1 MGGVTTEVSVATD
14 EEGGGPRVE
23 VVMPERT
30 AAQREREAQ
39 WDAAMEEAF
48 GAQGK
53 EIPEAL
59 WMAFGAG
66 TDRQRLAK
74 GVTVAQYGRV
84 GWQGYSRHYTTLDG
98 ETLSLGHGV
107 SLPWPNHGN
116 GKEPGLRRSS
126 LRARRA
132 PCVRRTS
139 PPTRCARARRSG
151 PSRAR
156 GRSPVRSTARS

>member
-1 MGGVTTEVSVATD
+1 MGGVTTEVRVATD

-48 GAQGK
+48 GARGK

-59 WMAFGAG
+59 WTAFGAG

-98 ETLSLGHGV
+98 ETLSLCHGV

-116 GKEPGLRRSS
+116 GKEHRLATLEPASEAGAVL
-126 LRARRA
+126 
-132 PCVRRTS
+132 RRTS

-151 PSRAR
+151 PSRAP